1 MEARKSGDSEELRPA
16 LPVRLG
22 IVSFL
27 NDCSSEILTRS
38 LPLFFTTGLGLSP
51 LVVGVVEGV
60 SDTVSILVNAW
71 SGWLSDRMPSRKPLV
86 VAGYSLSA
94 LGRTLMFFSS
104 VAPVIAAARIFDRF
118 GKGIR
123 TAPRDALIADG
134 SRSHNVGRAF
144 GVARSLDTIGAVF
157 GLSLAIYLGIGQTD
171 MTISLFQKML
181 LMSVPF
187 AWLASILAWIWIPRL
202 QRHTR
207 AKVLISWHIP
217 REIRPL
223 ILAIAIFAL
232 GSSSDAF
239 LVLRARELGF
249 DFGQILALFIAFN
262 ILASVVGWLAG
273 VWSDRFGRYRFL
285 LVGWL
290 VYALCYIAM
299 GHATSMAE
307 FAIGFAIYGA
317 FYGLTDGIEKAFL
330 ADLLSPHK
338 RGLGYGSLQTVM
350 ATVAIPANLMTGY
363 IATEF
368 GLPTALRVS
377 AVISVLGV
385 FVLMAVRTRLK
396 LWVNPESS
404 SAEA

>member
-1 MEARKSGDSEELRPA
+1 
-16 LPVRLG
+16 
-22 IVSFL
+22 
-27 NDCSSEILTRS
+27 
-38 LPLFFTTGLGLSP
+38 
-51 LVVGVVEGV
+51 
-60 SDTVSILVNAW
+60 
-71 SGWLSDRMPSRKPLV
+71 
-86 VAGYSLSA
+86 
-94 LGRTLMFFSS
+94 
-104 VAPVIAAARIFDRF
+104 
-118 GKGIR
+118 
-123 TAPRDALIADG
+123 
-134 SRSHNVGRAF
+134 
-144 GVARSLDTIGAVF
+144 
-157 GLSLAIYLGIGQTD
+157 
-171 MTISLFQKML
+171 
-181 LMSVPF
+181 
-187 AWLASILAWIWIPRL
+187 
-202 QRHTR
+202 
-207 AKVLISWHIP
+207 
-217 REIRPL
+217 
-223 ILAIAIFAL
+223 L

-249 DFGQILALFIAFN
+249 DFGQILALFIGFN

-385 FVLMAVRTRLK
+385 FALIAVRTRLK
-396 LWVNPESS
+396 IWVNPESS